1 MDSLEDVDIDSLKI
15 SHIQAEHD
23 AMQAVLGHIEQDANV
38 LCQVRSFILKRAE
51 IEAEYAKKLENL
63 SKEYK
68 IRPSKSGSI
77 REYTGVAVRTAAESS
92 FCTNQG
98 SQGTNHILADME
110 GVTMSP
116 HYRPSDYAIVTLVKE
131 NNHQSRSRYAFS
143 LKLAQVAHEIDPS
156 LIKRYGT
163 HLKIANEHGYVLLSE
178 NNKVFSNI
186 EPSKQLYKE
195 TWQDALKAKK
205 RFDSIR
211 TKLSPESSSYQ
222 RANLEHISA
231 QRACQKARNDY
242 YLALASANELA
253 KSFYT
258 RFLPKFFELSANT
271 YIKTLSKFFKCYDSA
286 SSECY
291 RQSFESLTLVNSVS
305 EYLSPA
311 SEYEWLLSVK
321 KSIPPMPLLFN
332 FIPATD
338 DTVQQITCDQVTG
351 PQFASMLQYFV
362 KKRDKA
368 IQQIEKYEKN
378 ISNIEQSLEAFSMKP
393 SLGSLKKAFLRSSH
407 FQYRTFILEAFV
419 AQAQVQI
426 DLLVEAGIQP
436 LIPVMSW
443 NKETHRVLSTYVSMH
458 KVDLS
463 LQAGDLVTFV
473 NPDVINGWTK
483 VSHVI
488 TGKIGYIPLCIL
500 EGADSSH
507 VLRVKAIYDYE
518 ATCQGELSIRVGDII
533 DVTSLD
539 TGSSSWW
546 EGVDQQKSGQ
556 FPRAFIAPLLEQ
568 SQSQSQSQSQDS
580 ATTIPTQPVTLASPP
595 ISPPVSP
602 GPSNPS
608 VVINASTSSIEWAES
623 DVKQP
628 VLKSSIARSPSPL
641 SLSSSVPPPPPL
653 KASSP
658 LPPPPQKTSPLPP
671 PPSLKAS
678 PPPPPPPPPP
688 SGGPPPPPPPLPGL
702 KSKQS
707 VKALSDYNAQGP
719 KELSF
724 KKGQEITIVD
734 ESGDKYVGVLGGKQG
749 EFPKALAEK
758 KGAKI

>member
-1 MDSLEDVDIDSLKI
+1 MDSLEDIDIDSLKAT
-15 SHIQAEHD
+15 HIQAEHD
-23 AMQAVLGHIEQDANV
+23 ALQSVLDHIEQDAKV
-38 LCQVRSFILKRAE
+38 LSQVRSFILRRAE

-68 IRPSKSGSI
+68 IRTSKSGSI
-77 REYTGVAVRTAAESS
+77 REYTGAAVRTAAESS

-98 SQGTNHILADME
+98 SQGINHILADME

-116 HYRPSDYAIVTLVKE
+116 HYRPSDYAIITLIKE
-131 NNHQSRSRYAFS
+131 NNHQSKSRYAFS
-143 LKLAQVAHEIDPS
+143 LKLEQVAHEIDPS
-156 LIKRYGT
+156 LTKRYGA
-163 HLKIANEHGYVLLSE
+163 HLSIANEHGYVLISE
-178 NNKVFSNI
+178 NSKVFSNI
-186 EPSKQLYKE
+186 EPSRQLYKE
-195 TWQDALKAKK
+195 TWQEALKAKQ

-211 TKLSPESSSYQ
+211 IKLSPESSSYQ
-222 RANLEHISA
+222 RANIKHISA

-271 YIKTLSKFFKCYDSA
+271 YIKTLTKFFKCYDFA

-291 RQSFESLTLVNSVS
+291 RQGFEALSLVNSVS

-321 KSIPPMPLLFN
+321 KSIPPMPILFN
-332 FIPATD
+332 FVPATG
-338 DTVQQITCDQVTG
+338 DTVQEITCDQITG
-351 PQFASMLQYFV
+351 PQFASMLQYFI

-378 ISNIEQSLEAFSMKP
+378 ISSTEQSIEAFSKK
-393 SLGSLKKAFLRSSH
+393 SSFGSLNKAFIQSSH
-407 FQYRTFILEAFV
+407 FQYRNFILEVFV

-426 DLLVEAGIQP
+426 DLLIEAGIQS

-443 NKETHRVLSTYVSMH
+443 NKETHRVLNAYVSMH
-458 KVDLS
+458 KMDLS

-473 NPDVINGWTK
+473 SPDIINGWIK
-483 VSHVI
+483 VSHI
-488 TGKIGYIPLCIL
+488 TTGKIGYVPLCLL
-500 EGADSSH
+500 EGADSNH

-533 DVTSLD
+533 DVTSLN

-546 EGVDQQKSGQ
+546 EGVDQQKNGQ
-556 FPRAFIAPLLEQ
+556 FHRAFVAPLLEQ
-568 SQSQSQSQSQDS
+568 LQSQDS
-580 ATTIPTQPVTLASPP
+580 AITIPTQPVTLASPS
-595 ISPPVSP
+595 ISP

-608 VVINASTSSIEWAES
+608 VVINTSVSSIEWTES

-628 VLKSSIARSPSPL
+628 VLKSSMTRSPSPL
-641 SLSSSVPPPPPL
+641 SLSFSVPPPPPPPPL
-653 KASSP
+653 EKASSP
-658 LPPPPQKTSPLPP
+658 LPPPPPL
-671 PPSLKAS
+671 
-678 PPPPPPPPPP
+678 
-688 SGGPPPPPPPLPGL
+688 LPGL

-707 VKALSDYNAQGP
+707 VRALSDYNAQEP

-724 KKGQEITIVD
+724 KKGQEITIMD
-734 ESGDKYVGVLGGKQG
+734 ESSDKYIGVLAGKQG
-749 EFPKALAEK
+749 EFPKALVEK